1 MITDETTP
9 DLLRQAAAEWVG
21 DTTSD
26 HYARHGLRARADRLE
41 REQGLLPI
49 RPGWY
54 QNIVV
59 ESGEE
64 KFRGGAMFEEE
75 SKLWRTPRAVNG
87 SSAHLP
93 TDDGIRIYWAD
104 QDGMTPE
111 KTPGRTLWAA
121 IRSRMGWS
129 TTTPEAHDHSPGGR
143 FLRRVEGRGTPCV
156 WQA

>member
-64 KFRGGAMFEEE
+64 KFRGGGGDVRGGKQVVED
-75 SKLWRTPRAVNG
+75 SQGGQRVK
-87 SSAHLP
+87 
-93 TDDGIRIYWAD
+93 
-104 QDGMTPE
+104 
-111 KTPGRTLWAA
+111 
-121 IRSRMGWS
+121 RSLANR
-129 TTTPEAHDHSPGGR
+129 
-143 FLRRVEGRGTPCV
+143 
-156 WQA
+156 